1 MKRKNKP
8 MMLGLCIAA
17 VAILIGSLYSPSS
30 HAVTDNG
37 NRSVGIECQKVE
49 RNVYWDKRHKYDSH
63 PLVAALGIGI
73 LVDTKG
79 NAYTEDGKDVAVL
92 GDGNELDRVIE
103 VQGALFLITK

>member
-30 HAVTDNG
+30 NAAIDNS

-49 RNVYWDKRHKYDSH
+49 RNIYWDKRHRYADH

-73 LVDTKG
+73 LVDTNG
-79 NAYTEDGKDVAVL
+79 NVYTEDGKDVIIIND
-92 GDGNELDRVIE
+92 GDSLDRVLE
-103 VQGALFLITK
+103 GHDTLFLITK